1 MKKISTLFKV
11 VKMKKNILFLFFI
24 LFLTIINAQNKLQ
37 LQKIYSENKPWTYE
51 RVNDHKN
58 KFNFV
63 VVTDR
68 TGGERKGIWEKGIEK
83 INLMQPAFVVS
94 VGDLINGYTEDLNK
108 IENEWNEF
116 NSFVKKLEMPF
127 FYVAGNHDYTN
138 EVMENEWFKRFGTD
152 YYHFLYKN
160 VLFICLNSEHGY
172 TALKN
177 PDLGNDQVKYVEKI
191 LKKNAN
197 VKWTM
202 IFMHQPLWLRESG
215 KNWLKVENL
224 LKERKHSVFTGHHHN
239 YRLYERNKND
249 YFVLAT
255 MGGGS
260 KLRGNKYG
268 EFDHF
273 MFITMTENGPYFSNL
288 MLDGIEGKN
297 IRKVNNN

>member
-1 MKKISTLFKV
+1 MNKKY
-11 VKMKKNILFLFFI
+11 FLFI
-24 LFLTIINAQNKLQ
+24 LICFLTKAVAQNKLQ
-37 LQKIYSENKPWTYE
+37 LQKINSENKPWTYE
-51 RVNDHKN
+51 HVNDHKN

-68 TGGERKGIWEKGIEK
+68 TGGERKGIWQKGIDK

-94 VGDLINGYTEDLNK
+94 VGDLINGYTKDLEK
-108 IENEWNEF
+108 INNEWEEF
-116 NSFVKKLEMPF
+116 NSLVKKLEMPF

-138 EVMENEWFKRFGTD
+138 EVMENVWFKRFGSD

-177 PDLGNDQVKYVEKI
+177 PDLGEEQVKFVEKI
-191 LKKNAN
+191 LKKNTN
-197 VKWTM
+197 VDWTM
-202 IFMHQPLWLRESG
+202 IFMHQPLWLKESG

-224 LKERKHSVFTGHHHN
+224 LKGRDHSVFTGHHHK
-239 YRLYERNKND
+239 YKLHQRNKND

-260 KLRGNKYG
+260 ELRGIEYG

-273 MFITMTENGPYFSNL
+273 MFITMTEKGPYFSNL
-288 MLDGIEGKN
+288 MLDGIEDKN
-297 IRKVNNN
+297 IRKGNK

>member
-1 MKKISTLFKV
+1 MN
-11 VKMKKNILFLFFI
+11 KNIFSLFLI
-24 LFLTIINAQNKLQ
+24 CFLTKTVAQNKLE
-37 LQKIYSENKPWTYE
+37 LQKINSENKPWTYE
-51 RVNDHKN
+51 HVNDHKN

-68 TGGERKGIWEKGIEK
+68 TGGERKGIWQKGIDK

-94 VGDLINGYTEDLNK
+94 VGDLINGYTKDPDK
-108 IENEWNEF
+108 ISNEWEEF
-116 NSFVKKLEMPF
+116 NLFVKQLEMPF

-138 EVMENEWFKRFGTD
+138 EVMENEWFKRFGSD
-152 YYHFLYKN
+152 YYYFLYKN
-160 VLFICLNSEHGY
+160 VLFLCLNSEHGF

-177 PDLGNDQVKYVEKI
+177 PDLGEEQVKFVEKI
-191 LKKNAN
+191 LKENTN
-197 VKWTM
+197 VDWTM

-224 LKERKHSVFTGHHHN
+224 IKNRDHSVFTGHHHK
-239 YRLYERNKND
+239 YKLYERNKND

-260 KLRGNKYG
+260 DLRGVEYG

-273 MFITMTENGPYFSNL
+273 MFITMTERGPYFSNL
-288 MLDGIEGKN
+288 MLDGIEDKN
-297 IRKVNNN
+297 IRKENK

>member
-1 MKKISTLFKV
+1 MNKKY
-11 VKMKKNILFLFFI
+11 FLFI
-24 LFLTIINAQNKLQ
+24 LICFLTKAVAQNKLQ
-37 LQKIYSENKPWTYE
+37 LQKINSENKPWTYE
-51 RVNDHKN
+51 HVNDHKN

-68 TGGERKGIWEKGIEK
+68 TGGERKGIWQKGIDK

-94 VGDLINGYTEDLNK
+94 VGDLINGYTKDLDK
-108 IENEWNEF
+108 INTEWEEF

-138 EVMENEWFKRFGTD
+138 EVMENVWFKRFGSD

-160 VLFICLNSEHGY
+160 ILFICLNSEHGY

-177 PDLGNDQVKYVEKI
+177 PDLGEEQVKFVEKI
-191 LKKNAN
+191 LKKNTN
-197 VKWTM
+197 VDWTM
-202 IFMHQPLWLRESG
+202 IFMHQPLWLKESG

-224 LKERKHSVFTGHHHN
+224 LKGRDHSVFTGHHHK
-239 YRLYERNKND
+239 YKLHQRNKND

-260 KLRGNKYG
+260 ELRGIEYG

-273 MFITMTENGPYFSNL
+273 MFITMTERGPYFSNL
-288 MLDGIEGKN
+288 MLDGIEDKN
-297 IRKVNNN
+297 IRKGNK

>member
-1 MKKISTLFKV
+1 MNKKY
-11 VKMKKNILFLFFI
+11 FLFI
-24 LFLTIINAQNKLQ
+24 LICFLTKAVAQNKLQ
-37 LQKIYSENKPWTYE
+37 LQKINSENKPWTYE
-51 RVNDHKN
+51 HVNDHKN

-68 TGGERKGIWEKGIEK
+68 TGGERKGIWQKGIDK

-94 VGDLINGYTEDLNK
+94 VGDLINGYTKDLEK
-108 IENEWNEF
+108 INNEWEEF
-116 NSFVKKLEMPF
+116 NSLVKKLEMPF

-138 EVMENEWFKRFGTD
+138 EVMENEWFKRFGSD

-177 PDLGNDQVKYVEKI
+177 PDLGEEQVKFVEKI
-191 LKKNAN
+191 LKKNTN
-197 VKWTM
+197 VDWTM

-224 LKERKHSVFTGHHHN
+224 LKGRDHSVFTGHHHK
-239 YRLYERNKND
+239 YKLHQRNKND

-260 KLRGNKYG
+260 ELRGIEYG

-273 MFITMTENGPYFSNL
+273 MFITMTERGPYFSNL
-288 MLDGIEGKN
+288 MLDGIEDKN
-297 IRKVNNN
+297 IRKGNK

>member
-1 MKKISTLFKV
+1 MN
-11 VKMKKNILFLFFI
+11 KNIFSLFLI
-24 LFLTIINAQNKLQ
+24 CFLTKTVAQNKLE
-37 LQKIYSENKPWTYE
+37 LQKINSENKPWTYE
-51 RVNDHKN
+51 HVNDHKN

-68 TGGERKGIWEKGIEK
+68 TGGERKGIWQKGIDK

-94 VGDLINGYTEDLNK
+94 VGDLINGYTKDPDK
-108 IENEWNEF
+108 ISNEWEEF
-116 NSFVKKLEMPF
+116 NLFVKQLEMPF

-138 EVMENEWFKRFGTD
+138 QVMENEWFKRFGSD
-152 YYHFLYKN
+152 YYYFLYKN
-160 VLFICLNSEHGY
+160 VLFLCLNSEHGF

-177 PDLGNDQVKYVEKI
+177 PDLGEEQVKFVEKI
-191 LKKNAN
+191 LKENTN
-197 VKWTM
+197 VDWTM

-224 LKERKHSVFTGHHHN
+224 IKNRDHSVFTGHHHK
-239 YRLYERNKND
+239 YKLYERNKND

-260 KLRGNKYG
+260 DLRGVEYG

-273 MFITMTENGPYFSNL
+273 MFITMTERGPYFSNL
-288 MLDGIEGKN
+288 MLDGIEDKN
-297 IRKVNNN
+297 IRKENK

>member
-1 MKKISTLFKV
+1 MNKKY
-11 VKMKKNILFLFFI
+11 FLFI
-24 LFLTIINAQNKLQ
+24 LICFLTKAVAQNKLQ
-37 LQKIYSENKPWTYE
+37 LQKINSENKPWTYE
-51 RVNDHKN
+51 HVNDHKN

-68 TGGERKGIWEKGIEK
+68 TGGERKGIWQKGIDK

-94 VGDLINGYTEDLNK
+94 VGDLINGYTKDLEK
-108 IENEWNEF
+108 INNEWEEF
-116 NSFVKKLEMPF
+116 NSLVKKLEMPF

-138 EVMENEWFKRFGTD
+138 EVMENEWFKRFGSD

-177 PDLGNDQVKYVEKI
+177 PDLGEEQVKFVEKI
-191 LKKNAN
+191 LKKNTN
-197 VKWTM
+197 VDWTM
-202 IFMHQPLWLRESG
+202 IFMHQPLWLKESG

-224 LKERKHSVFTGHHHN
+224 LKGRDHSVFTGHHHK
-239 YRLYERNKND
+239 YKLHQRNKND

-260 KLRGNKYG
+260 ELRGIEYG

-273 MFITMTENGPYFSNL
+273 MFITMTERGPYFSNL
-288 MLDGIEGKN
+288 MLDGIEDKN
-297 IRKVNNN
+297 IRKGNK

>member
-1 MKKISTLFKV
+1 MNKKY
-11 VKMKKNILFLFFI
+11 FLFI
-24 LFLTIINAQNKLQ
+24 LICFLTKAVAQNKLQ
-37 LQKIYSENKPWTYE
+37 LQKINSENKPWTYE
-51 RVNDHKN
+51 HVNDHKN

-68 TGGERKGIWEKGIEK
+68 TGGERKGIWQKGIDK

-94 VGDLINGYTEDLNK
+94 VGDLINGYTKDIEK
-108 IENEWNEF
+108 INNEWEEF
-116 NSFVKKLEMPF
+116 NSLVKKLEMPF

-138 EVMENEWFKRFGTD
+138 EVMENEWFKRFGSD

-177 PDLGNDQVKYVEKI
+177 PDLGEEQVKFVEKI
-191 LKKNAN
+191 LKKNTN
-197 VKWTM
+197 VDWTM

-224 LKERKHSVFTGHHHN
+224 LKGRDHSVFTGHHHK
-239 YRLYERNKND
+239 YKLHQRNKND

-260 KLRGNKYG
+260 ELRGIEYG

-273 MFITMTENGPYFSNL
+273 MFITMTERGPYFSNL
-288 MLDGIEGKN
+288 MLDGIEDKN
-297 IRKVNNN
+297 IRKVNE

>member
-1 MKKISTLFKV
+1 MNKKY
-11 VKMKKNILFLFFI
+11 FLFI
-24 LFLTIINAQNKLQ
+24 LICFLTKAVAQNKLQ
-37 LQKIYSENKPWTYE
+37 LQKINSENKPWTYE
-51 RVNDHKN
+51 HVNDHKN

-68 TGGERKGIWEKGIEK
+68 TGGERKGIWQKGIDK

-94 VGDLINGYTEDLNK
+94 VGDLINGYTKDLDK
-108 IENEWNEF
+108 INTEWEEF

-138 EVMENEWFKRFGTD
+138 EVMENEWFKRFGSD

-177 PDLGNDQVKYVEKI
+177 PDLGEEQVKFVEKI
-191 LKKNAN
+191 LKKNTN
-197 VKWTM
+197 IDWTM

-224 LKERKHSVFTGHHHN
+224 LKGRDHSVFTGHHHK
-239 YRLYERNKND
+239 YKLHQRNKND

-260 KLRGNKYG
+260 ELRGIEYG

-273 MFITMTENGPYFSNL
+273 MFITMTERGPYFSNL
-288 MLDGIEGKN
+288 MLDGIEDKN
-297 IRKVNNN
+297 IRKGNK

>member
-1 MKKISTLFKV
+1 MNKKY
-11 VKMKKNILFLFFI
+11 FLFI
-24 LFLTIINAQNKLQ
+24 LICFLTKAVAQNKLQ
-37 LQKIYSENKPWTYE
+37 LQKINSENKPWTYE
-51 RVNDHKN
+51 HVNDHKN

-68 TGGERKGIWEKGIEK
+68 TGGERKGIWQKGIDK

-94 VGDLINGYTEDLNK
+94 VGDLINGYTKDLDK
-108 IENEWNEF
+108 INTEWEEF
-116 NSFVKKLEMPF
+116 NSLVKKLEMPF

-138 EVMENEWFKRFGTD
+138 EVMENEWFKRFGSD

-160 VLFICLNSEHGY
+160 ILFICLNSEHGY

-177 PDLGNDQVKYVEKI
+177 PDLGEEQVKFVEKI
-191 LKKNAN
+191 LKKNTN
-197 VKWTM
+197 VDWTM
-202 IFMHQPLWLRESG
+202 IFMHQPLWLKESG

-224 LKERKHSVFTGHHHN
+224 LKGRDHSVFTGHHHK
-239 YRLYERNKND
+239 YKLHQRNKND

-260 KLRGNKYG
+260 ELRGIEYG

-273 MFITMTENGPYFSNL
+273 MFITMTERGPYFSNL
-288 MLDGIEGKN
+288 MLDGIEDKN
-297 IRKVNNN
+297 IRKGNK

>member
-1 MKKISTLFKV
+1 
-11 VKMKKNILFLFFI
+11 MKKNIFSLFLFC
-24 LFLTIINAQNKLQ
+24 FLLKTVAQNKLQ
-37 LQKIYSENKPWTYE
+37 LQKINSENKPWTYE

-68 TGGERKGIWEKGIEK
+68 TGGERKGVWQKGIKK

-94 VGDLINGYTEDLNK
+94 VGDLINGYTKDLDTINA
-108 IENEWNEF
+108 EWEEF

-138 EVMENEWFKRFGTD
+138 EVMENEWFKRFGSD

-160 VLFICLNSEHGY
+160 ILFICLNSEQGH
-172 TALKN
+172 TALKD
-177 PDLGNDQVKYVEKI
+177 PDLGGEQVKFVEKI
-191 LKKNAN
+191 LRKNPN
-197 VKWTM
+197 VDWTM
-202 IFMHQPLWLRESG
+202 IFMHQPLWLSESG

-224 LKERKHSVFTGHHHN
+224 LKERKHSVFTGHHHK
-239 YRLYERNKND
+239 YKLYNRNKND

-255 MGGGS
+255 MGGRS
-260 KLRGNKYG
+260 KLRGIEYG

-273 MFITMTENGPYFSNL
+273 MFITMTEKGPYFSNL
-288 MLDGIEGKN
+288 KLDGIEDKN
-297 IRKVNNN
+297 IRK

>member
-1 MKKISTLFKV
+1 MNKKY
-11 VKMKKNILFLFFI
+11 FLFI
-24 LFLTIINAQNKLQ
+24 LICFLTKAVAQNKLQ
-37 LQKIYSENKPWTYE
+37 LQKINSENKPWTYE
-51 RVNDHKN
+51 HVNDHKN

-68 TGGERKGIWEKGIEK
+68 TGGERKGIWQKGIDK

-94 VGDLINGYTEDLNK
+94 VGDLINGYTKDLEK
-108 IENEWNEF
+108 INNEWEEF
-116 NSFVKKLEMPF
+116 NSLVKKLEMPF

-138 EVMENEWFKRFGTD
+138 EVMENEWFKRFGSD

-160 VLFICLNSEHGY
+160 ILFICLNSEHGY

-177 PDLGNDQVKYVEKI
+177 PDLGEEQVKFVEKI
-191 LKKNAN
+191 LKKNTN
-197 VKWTM
+197 VDWTM
-202 IFMHQPLWLRESG
+202 IFMHQPLWLKESG

-224 LKERKHSVFTGHHHN
+224 LKGRDHSVFTGHHHK
-239 YRLYERNKND
+239 YKLHQRNKND

-260 KLRGNKYG
+260 ELRGIEYG

-273 MFITMTENGPYFSNL
+273 MFITMTEKGPYFSNL
-288 MLDGIEGKN
+288 MLDGIEDKN
-297 IRKVNNN
+297 IRKGNK

>member
-1 MKKISTLFKV
+1 MNKKY
-11 VKMKKNILFLFFI
+11 FLFI
-24 LFLTIINAQNKLQ
+24 LICFLTKAVAQNKLQ
-37 LQKIYSENKPWTYE
+37 LQKINSENKPWTYE
-51 RVNDHKN
+51 HVNDHKN

-68 TGGERKGIWEKGIEK
+68 TGGERKGIWQKGIDK

-94 VGDLINGYTEDLNK
+94 VGDLINGYTKDIEK
-108 IENEWNEF
+108 INNEWEEF
-116 NSFVKKLEMPF
+116 NSLVKKLEMPF

-138 EVMENEWFKRFGTD
+138 EVMENEWFKRFGSD

-177 PDLGNDQVKYVEKI
+177 PDLGEEQVKFVEKI
-191 LKKNAN
+191 LKKNTN
-197 VKWTM
+197 VDWTM
-202 IFMHQPLWLRESG
+202 IFMHQPLWLKESG

-224 LKERKHSVFTGHHHN
+224 LKGRDHSVFTGHHHK
-239 YRLYERNKND
+239 YKLHQRNKND

-260 KLRGNKYG
+260 ELRGIEYG

-273 MFITMTENGPYFSNL
+273 MFITMTERGPYFSNL
-288 MLDGIEGKN
+288 MLDGIEDKN
-297 IRKVNNN
+297 IRKGNK

>member
-1 MKKISTLFKV
+1 MNKKY
-11 VKMKKNILFLFFI
+11 FLFI
-24 LFLTIINAQNKLQ
+24 LICFLTKAVAQNKLQ
-37 LQKIYSENKPWTYE
+37 LQKINSENKPWTYE
-51 RVNDHKN
+51 HVNDHKN

-68 TGGERKGIWEKGIEK
+68 TGGERKGIWQKGIDK

-94 VGDLINGYTEDLNK
+94 VGDLINGYTKDLEK
-108 IENEWNEF
+108 INNEWEEF
-116 NSFVKKLEMPF
+116 NSLVKKLEMPF

-138 EVMENEWFKRFGTD
+138 EVMENEWFKRFGSD

-160 VLFICLNSEHGY
+160 ILFICLNSEHGY

-177 PDLGNDQVKYVEKI
+177 PDLGEEQVKFVEKI
-191 LKKNAN
+191 LKKNTN
-197 VKWTM
+197 VDWTM

-224 LKERKHSVFTGHHHN
+224 LKGRDHSVFTGHHHK
-239 YRLYERNKND
+239 YKLHQRNKND

-260 KLRGNKYG
+260 ELRGIEYG

-273 MFITMTENGPYFSNL
+273 MFITMTERGPYFSNL
-288 MLDGIEGKN
+288 MLDGIEDKN
-297 IRKVNNN
+297 IRKGNK

>member
-1 MKKISTLFKV
+1 MKKLLITIS
-11 VKMKKNILFLFFI
+11 FI
-24 LFLTIINAQNKLQ
+24 LVCFLTKTVAQNKLQ
-37 LQKIYSENKPWTYE
+37 LQKINSENKPWTYE
-51 RVNDHKN
+51 NVNDHKN

-68 TGGERKGIWEKGIEK
+68 TGGERKGIWQKGIDK

-94 VGDLINGYTEDLNK
+94 VGDLINGYTKDLDK
-108 IENEWNEF
+108 INNEWEEF

-138 EVMENEWFKRFGTD
+138 EVMENEWFKRFGSD

-177 PDLGNDQVKYVEKI
+177 PDLGEEQVKFVEKI
-191 LKKNAN
+191 LKKYAN
-197 VKWTM
+197 VDWTM

-224 LKERKHSVFTGHHHN
+224 LKGRDHSVFTGHHHN
-239 YRLYERNKND
+239 YKLYERNKND

-260 KLRGNKYG
+260 KLRGVEHG

-273 MFITMTENGPYFSNL
+273 MFITMTERGPYFSNL
-288 MLDGIEGKN
+288 MLDGIEDKN
-297 IRKVNNN
+297 IRKGNN

>member
-1 MKKISTLFKV
+1 MNKKY
-11 VKMKKNILFLFFI
+11 FLFI
-24 LFLTIINAQNKLQ
+24 LICFLTKAVAQNKLQ
-37 LQKIYSENKPWTYE
+37 LQKINSENKPWTYE
-51 RVNDHKN
+51 HVNDHKN

-68 TGGERKGIWEKGIEK
+68 TGGERKGIWQKGIDK

-94 VGDLINGYTEDLNK
+94 VGDLINGYTKDLDK
-108 IENEWNEF
+108 INTEWEEF

-127 FYVAGNHDYTN
+127 FYVVGNHDYTN
-138 EVMENEWFKRFGTD
+138 EVMENEWFKRFGSD

-177 PDLGNDQVKYVEKI
+177 PDLGEEQVKFVEKI
-191 LKKNAN
+191 LKKNTN
-197 VKWTM
+197 VDWTM

-224 LKERKHSVFTGHHHN
+224 LKGRDHSVFTGHHHK
-239 YRLYERNKND
+239 YKLHQRNKND

-260 KLRGNKYG
+260 ELRGIEYG

-273 MFITMTENGPYFSNL
+273 MFITMTERGPYFSNL
-288 MLDGIEGKN
+288 MLDGIEDKN
-297 IRKVNNN
+297 IRKGNK

>member
-1 MKKISTLFKV
+1 MNKKY
-11 VKMKKNILFLFFI
+11 FLFI
-24 LFLTIINAQNKLQ
+24 LICFLTKAVAQNKLQ
-37 LQKIYSENKPWTYE
+37 LQKINSENKPWTYE
-51 RVNDHKN
+51 HVNDHKN
-58 KFNFV
+58 NFNFV

-68 TGGERKGIWEKGIEK
+68 TGGERKGIWQKGIDK

-94 VGDLINGYTEDLNK
+94 VGDLINGYTKDLDK
-108 IENEWNEF
+108 INTEWEEF

-138 EVMENEWFKRFGTD
+138 EVMENEWFKRFGSD

-177 PDLGNDQVKYVEKI
+177 PDLGEEQVKFVEKI
-191 LKKNAN
+191 LKKNTN
-197 VKWTM
+197 VDWTM

-224 LKERKHSVFTGHHHN
+224 LKGRDHSVFTGHHHK
-239 YRLYERNKND
+239 YKLHQRNKND

-260 KLRGNKYG
+260 ELRGIEYG

-273 MFITMTENGPYFSNL
+273 MFITMTERGPYFSNL
-288 MLDGIEGKN
+288 MLDGIEDKN
-297 IRKVNNN
+297 IRKGNK

>member
-94 VGDLINGYTEDLNK
+94 VGDLINGYTENLNE
-108 IENEWNEF
+108 IENQWQEF

-127 FYVAGNHDYTN
+127 FLCC
-138 EVMENEWFKRFGTD
+138 WK
-152 YYHFLYKN
+152 
-160 VLFICLNSEHGY
+160 
-172 TALKN
+172 
-177 PDLGNDQVKYVEKI
+177 P
-191 LKKNAN
+191 
-197 VKWTM
+197 
-202 IFMHQPLWLRESG
+202 
-215 KNWLKVENL
+215 
-224 LKERKHSVFTGHHHN
+224 
-239 YRLYERNKND
+239 
-249 YFVLAT
+249 
-255 MGGGS
+255 
-260 KLRGNKYG
+260 
-268 EFDHF
+268 
-273 MFITMTENGPYFSNL
+273 
-288 MLDGIEGKN
+288 
-297 IRKVNNN
+297 

>member
-1 MKKISTLFKV
+1 MNKKY
-11 VKMKKNILFLFFI
+11 FLFI
-24 LFLTIINAQNKLQ
+24 LICFLTKAVAQNKLQ
-37 LQKIYSENKPWTYE
+37 LQKINSENKPWTYE
-51 RVNDHKN
+51 HVNDHKN

-68 TGGERKGIWEKGIEK
+68 TGGERKGIWQKGIDK
-83 INLMQPAFVVS
+83 IHLMQPAFVVS
-94 VGDLINGYTEDLNK
+94 VGDLINGYTKDLDK
-108 IENEWNEF
+108 INTEWEEF

-138 EVMENEWFKRFGTD
+138 EVMENEWFKRFGSD

-177 PDLGNDQVKYVEKI
+177 PDLGEEQVKFVEKI
-191 LKKNAN
+191 LKKNTN
-197 VKWTM
+197 VDWTM

-224 LKERKHSVFTGHHHN
+224 LKGRDHSVFTGHHHK
-239 YRLYERNKND
+239 YKLHQRNKND

-260 KLRGNKYG
+260 ELRGIEYG

-273 MFITMTENGPYFSNL
+273 MFITMTERGPYFSNL
-288 MLDGIEGKN
+288 MLDGIEDKN
-297 IRKVNNN
+297 IRKGNK

>member
-1 MKKISTLFKV
+1 MNKKY
-11 VKMKKNILFLFFI
+11 FLFI
-24 LFLTIINAQNKLQ
+24 LICFLTKAVAQNKLQ
-37 LQKIYSENKPWTYE
+37 LQKINSENKPWTYE
-51 RVNDHKN
+51 HVNDHKN

-68 TGGERKGIWEKGIEK
+68 TGGERKGIWQKGIYK

-94 VGDLINGYTEDLNK
+94 VGDLINGYTKDLDK
-108 IENEWNEF
+108 INTEWEEF

-138 EVMENEWFKRFGTD
+138 EVMENEWFKRFGSD

-177 PDLGNDQVKYVEKI
+177 PDLGEEQVKFVEKI
-191 LKKNAN
+191 LKKNTN
-197 VKWTM
+197 VDWTM
-202 IFMHQPLWLRESG
+202 IFMHQPLWLKESG

-224 LKERKHSVFTGHHHN
+224 LKGRDHSVFTGHHHK
-239 YRLYERNKND
+239 YKLHQRNKND

-260 KLRGNKYG
+260 ELRGIEYG

-273 MFITMTENGPYFSNL
+273 MFITMTERGPYFSNL
-288 MLDGIEGKN
+288 MLDGIEDKN
-297 IRKVNNN
+297 I

>member
-1 MKKISTLFKV
+1 MKKIIYYLLLFFLVKV
-11 VKMKKNILFLFFI
+11 V
-24 LFLTIINAQNKLQ
+24 AQNKLQ
-37 LQKIYSENKPWTYE
+37 LQKINSEKKPWTYE

-68 TGGERKGIWEKGIEK
+68 TGGERKGIWQKGIEK

-94 VGDLINGYTEDLNK
+94 VGDLINGYTENLDT
-108 IENEWNEF
+108 ISNEWQEF
-116 NSFVKKLEMPF
+116 NSFVKKLEIHF

-138 EVMENEWFKRFGTD
+138 EVIKNEWFKRFGTD

-160 VLFICLNSEHGY
+160 VLFICLNSEYGH
-172 TALKN
+172 TALKD
-177 PDLGNDQVKYVEKI
+177 PDLGQDQVIFVEKI
-191 LKKNAN
+191 LSKNLN
-197 VKWTM
+197 VDWTM

-224 LKERKHSVFTGHHHN
+224 LKDRKHSVFTGHHHN
-239 YRLYERNKND
+239 YKLYERNKND

-260 KLRGNKYG
+260 KLRGIEHG

-273 MFITMTENGPYFSNL
+273 MFITMTERGPYFSNL
-288 MLDGIEGKN
+288 MLDGIEDKN
-297 IRKVNNN
+297 IRK

>member
-1 MKKISTLFKV
+1 MNKKY
-11 VKMKKNILFLFFI
+11 FLFI
-24 LFLTIINAQNKLQ
+24 LICFLTKAVAQNKLQ
-37 LQKIYSENKPWTYE
+37 LQKINSENKPWTYE
-51 RVNDHKN
+51 HVNDHKN

-68 TGGERKGIWEKGIEK
+68 TGGERKGIWQKGIDK

-94 VGDLINGYTEDLNK
+94 VGDLINGYTKDLEK
-108 IENEWNEF
+108 INNEWEEF
-116 NSFVKKLEMPF
+116 NSLVKKLEMPF

-138 EVMENEWFKRFGTD
+138 EVMENEWFKRFGSD

-160 VLFICLNSEHGY
+160 ILFICLNSEHGY

-177 PDLGNDQVKYVEKI
+177 PDLGEEQVKFVEKI
-191 LKKNAN
+191 LKKNTN
-197 VKWTM
+197 VDWTM
-202 IFMHQPLWLRESG
+202 IFMHQPLWLKESG

-224 LKERKHSVFTGHHHN
+224 LKGRDHSVFTGHHHK
-239 YRLYERNKND
+239 YKLHQRNKND

-260 KLRGNKYG
+260 ELRGIEYG

-273 MFITMTENGPYFSNL
+273 MFITMTERGPYFSNL
-288 MLDGIEGKN
+288 MLDGIEDKN
-297 IRKVNNN
+297 I

>member
-1 MKKISTLFKV
+1 MNKKY
-11 VKMKKNILFLFFI
+11 FLFI
-24 LFLTIINAQNKLQ
+24 LICFLTKAVAQNKLQ
-37 LQKIYSENKPWTYE
+37 LQKINSENKPWTYE
-51 RVNDHKN
+51 HVNDHKN

-68 TGGERKGIWEKGIEK
+68 TGGERKGIWQKGIYK

-94 VGDLINGYTEDLNK
+94 VGDLINGYTKDLEK
-108 IENEWNEF
+108 INNEWEEF
-116 NSFVKKLEMPF
+116 NSLVKKLEMPF

-138 EVMENEWFKRFGTD
+138 EVMENEWFKRFGSD

-160 VLFICLNSEHGY
+160 ILFICLNSEHGY

-177 PDLGNDQVKYVEKI
+177 PDLGEEQVKFVEKI
-191 LKKNAN
+191 LKKNTN
-197 VKWTM
+197 VDWTM
-202 IFMHQPLWLRESG
+202 IFMHQPLWLKESG

-224 LKERKHSVFTGHHHN
+224 LKGRDHSVFTGHHHK
-239 YRLYERNKND
+239 YKLHQRNKND

-260 KLRGNKYG
+260 ELRGIEYG

-273 MFITMTENGPYFSNL
+273 MFITMTERGPYFSNL
-288 MLDGIEGKN
+288 MLDGIEDKN
-297 IRKVNNN
+297 IRKGNK

>member
-1 MKKISTLFKV
+1 MKKQIF
-11 VKMKKNILFLFFI
+11 FLFFLI
-24 LFLTIINAQNKLQ
+24 YLTSIYAQNKLK
-37 LQKIYSENKPWTYE
+37 LQKFNSVNKPWTSE
-51 RVNDHKN
+51 RVNDTKN

-94 VGDLINGYTEDLNK
+94 VGDLINGYTEDIKK
-108 IENEWNEF
+108 INDEWKEF
-116 NSFVKKLEMPF
+116 NSFIKKLEMPF

-160 VLFICLNSEHGY
+160 VLFICLNSEYGH
-172 TALKN
+172 TALNN
-177 PDLGNDQVKYVEKI
+177 PDLGKDQVEFVDKI
-191 LKKNAN
+191 LRMNPN
-197 VKWTM
+197 VDWTM
-202 IFMHQPLWLRESG
+202 VFMHQPLWLRESG
-215 KNWLKVENL
+215 NNWLKVEKL
-224 LKERKHSVFTGHHHN
+224 LQNRKHSVFTGHHHK
-239 YRLYERNKND
+239 YKLYERNKND

-260 KLRGNKYG
+260 KLRGKKYG

-297 IRKVNNN
+297 IRK